1 MVGVS
6 SLTQKNSTD
15 SRRTSYPDVH
25 WMAPVAAGV
34 PFGLGMALVFNS
46 IFNYLID
53 SYTIYAASVLAS
65 NAVLRSMFGAAF
77 PLFTKQMYDKLGTQW
92 ASTVPAFLSLACLP
106 MPFIFFKYGPA
117 IRQRCKYS
125 AKAAQATAMAAKA

>member
-1 MVGVS
+1 
-6 SLTQKNSTD
+6 
-15 SRRTSYPDVH
+15 
-25 WMAPVAAGV
+25 MAPVAAGV
-34 PFGLGMALVFNS
+34 PFGLGMSLVFHS

-65 NAVLRSMFGAAF
+65 NAVLRSLFGAAF

-92 ASTVPAFLSLACLP
+92 ASSVPAFLSLACLP

-125 AKAAQATAMAAKA
+125 AKAAQATAMAAKAAKA